1 MNTQNNSRMNDRNN
15 RNRKEQ
21 RTYVD
26 YDIFRGDIR
35 LITPNGGQ
43 VVIDR
48 DEAISE
54 AKAMGM
60 NLVQVSYSKSS
71 FPHAICKIID
81 YGKYKFEQKKREKE
95 NAKKSR
101 LANAEAKE
109 IFFSIRID
117 DGDKNNK
124 IKHIREFLSENSK
137 VRIVIKLSRREMRV
151 KYMAKDLM
159 DALLKELSNDCVLDN
174 QPSMSD
180 NIMSCIVRPTKK
192 DIKVNPNKIVI
203 NVK

>member
-180 NIMSCIVRPTKK
+180 NIMSCIVRPMKK